1 MRGFLERTLHWAEA
15 RASLVLLPASWA
27 AAVNGGG
34 GGGAKAALLPPQRA
48 ALGLGGVGSCVG
60 IGGGGGDE
68 GEAEGEDRVPEHVVV
83 AVTLSEKGQQ
93 AVAWALGAARPG
105 DSITVLHI
113 MDHIPGAWK
122 RPVNRAREGELRF
135 YKEQIGRACSELVFV
150 IDSLCKERQLSA
162 TMRISQ
168 GSCVRQRIVDEAIAL
183 GATKLVLGVSSVR
196 ESSAVDFFVR
206 SMPRFSTIHFV
217 RDGKL
222 KCRRVGQAP
231 MSLWF
236 PIVSRAHASQEAN
249 DDSQPLELVLS
260 DRRSIAAPV
269 VTSMAEWLVKH
280 AAAAAAR
287 KGAVAAENEVAV
299 APMAAAFPAVP
310 KAKVPSLDVSELH
323 RPLLAEESPSCHSP
337 SISFTLA
344 PKRMLA
350 ASPFYSSPSS
360 SGSQSPSSVLGSN
373 HSTLEAASSPSVA
386 AAGDNLV
393 VQGNRLKRAFKEVG
407 VMHGPAE
414 EMWALDNLGRSD
426 SLPMHVD
433 TAADTCG
440 WPLQLQDVQACVALG
455 KAS

>member
-15 RASLVLLPASWA
+15 RAAASWA
-27 AAVNGGG
+27 AAVNGGDGG

-48 ALGLGGVGSCVG
+48 SLGHSGSFHGVGTCVG

-68 GEAEGEDRVPEHVVV
+68 GEAEGGDRVPEHVVV

-105 DSITVLHI
+105 DSITRRGCLSLLQAFRRLTG
-113 MDHIPGAWK
+113 GAGCGSTAGK

-150 IDSLCKERQLSA
+150 IDSLCKERQRL
-162 TMRISQ
+162 R
-168 GSCVRQRIVDEAIAL
+168 
-183 GATKLVLGVSSVR
+183 VR
-196 ESSAVDFFVR
+196 ESSVADFFVR

-217 RDGKL
+217 RNGKL

-287 KGAVAAENEVAV
+287 KGAVAAEDEVAV

-310 KAKVPSLDVSELH
+310 KAKVTSLDVSELH

-350 ASPFYSSPSS
+350 ASLFSSSPSS

-373 HSTLEAASSPSVA
+373 HSLLEAASSPSA
-386 AAGDNLV
+386 GAAGDNLV
-393 VQGNRLKRAFKEVG
+393 MQGNRLKRAFKDVG
-407 VMHGPAE
+407 MMHGPAE

-426 SLPMHVD
+426 SLPVHVD
-433 TAADTCG
+433 SAADTCG
-440 WPLQLQDVQACVALG
+440 WPLQLHDVQACVALG
-455 KAS
+455 KAC